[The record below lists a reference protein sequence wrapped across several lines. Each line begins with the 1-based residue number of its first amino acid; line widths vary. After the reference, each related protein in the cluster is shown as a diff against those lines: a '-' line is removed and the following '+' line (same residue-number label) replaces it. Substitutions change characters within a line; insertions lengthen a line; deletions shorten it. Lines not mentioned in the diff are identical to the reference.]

1 MRILVVEDEPDIADF
16 VRRSL
21 EAAGYAVTCAA
32 DGDSGA
38 REALHGDHALILLD
52 LMLPGRSGLELLDE
66 LRAHDTET
74 PVIVLTARA
83 DVDDRVAGLD
93 RGAND
98 YMVKPFSIDE
108 LLARVRA
115 QLRRPDQRAGDVLEA
130 GDLRLHL
137 TTRRVERAG
146 VEVNLTA
153 REFELLAYL
162 MRHPGQ
168 VLSRTQILNAV
179 WGYDHDPGTN
189 VLDVYMSYLRAK
201 LRDGGGDAPIET
213 VRNAGY
219 RLVVSD
225 E

>member
-146 VEVNLTA
+146 VEVSLTA